1 MSIERMLDK
10 HVFGDDKE
18 TMWVRKDKNLLLRIH
33 RQTQH
38 LRSGNNPY
46 PEDRPRS
53 CGECPQTICL
63 LGDHPYIFYV
73 VSLCVDPSVSPPLI
87 GVYHRKGTLKK
98 LSR

>member
-1 MSIERMLDK
+1 MPIERMLDK

-53 CGECPQTICL
+53 CGECPQTTKMLEAISIMTKIILIYLTL
-63 LGDHPYIFYV
+63 LAALILTMIFLEIYLMV
-73 VSLCVDPSVSPPLI
+73 I
-87 GVYHRKGTLKK
+87 K
-98 LSR
+98 